1 MRVSKLQGTSSTVDR
16 DLAAVLAKV
25 EQFQRALQRR
35 DRAEIAD
42 RLRDLVAAR
51 TPMAA
56 QWLQLARIAAD
67 LGEIGLARQAI
78 DLYVESFDGSAA
90 AQFTKAGFLTYFG
103 AFDEALA
110 LLATLP
116 PGVPDPFSYALSRG
130 AAALN
135 TGDAEQARAWLEEA
149 TRRGPRSGTAWHSLS
164 QLVNFDRE
172 PRLFDRIVA
181 GARTLDNAPPM
192 ERALYHYALGK
203 ALADRGAH
211 AEAFAAI
218 ARAAGETKALFPDDE
233 ALDRQ
238 SALEAMRG
246 YDPARIAAI
255 ARQQTEPTGRSIFVM
270 GLPRSGT
277 TLVEQ
282 VLTSHSEVTYGAE
295 LNLLRL
301 LVHQIG
307 DASYPALENHVRTAG
322 APSLAQ
328 LWHHL
333 LDERVPRPGRVVDK
347 TTDTTRKLGVAA
359 GALPEAPLIWLKRDP
374 LDCAWSCFRT
384 CFMQG
389 IRWSNDLTDV
399 AAYFRLEDQLLSQW
413 RQILGEALLVMPY
426 EELVTDPE
434 PAIRRL
440 LAHCGL
446 AEEPQAFAPHEN
458 VRAIGT
464 ASMMQVRRPINRE
477 GIGAAE
483 PYREFLRPF
492 IDAYYG

>member
-1 MRVSKLQGTSSTVDR
+1 VSKLQGTSSTVDR

-35 DRAEIAD
+35 NRAEIAD

-51 TPMAA
+51 APMAG
-56 QWLQLARIAAD
+56 QWHELARIAVD
-67 LGEIGLARQAI
+67 LGEIRLARQAI
-78 DLYVESFDGSAA
+78 DLYVESFDASPA
-90 AQFTKAGFLTYFG
+90 AQFTKARFLTYFG

-110 LLATLP
+110 LLSTLP
-116 PGVPDPFSYALSRG
+116 ASVPDAYSYALSRG

-135 TGDAEQARAWLEEA
+135 TGDAVQAREWLEEA
-149 TRRGPRSGTAWHSLS
+149 IRLQPLSGSAWHSLS

-181 GARTLDNAPPM
+181 GERSLDGVPAM

-203 ALADRGAH
+203 AHADRGAH
-211 AEAFAAI
+211 AEAFTAF
-218 ARAAGETKALFPDDE
+218 ARAASETKALFPDDE

-238 SALEAMRG
+238 GALEAVRG
-246 YDPARIAAI
+246 YDRARIAAI
-255 ARQQTEPTGRSIFVM
+255 ARQQTEPTSRAMFVM

-277 TLVEQ
+277 TLAEQ
-282 VLTSHSEVTYGAE
+282 ILTSHSAVTHGAE

-301 LVHQIG
+301 LVHEIG
-307 DASYPALENHVRTAG
+307 DASFPALEGHVRKAG
-322 APSLAQ
+322 APTLARV
-328 LWHHL
+328 WRHL

-359 GALPEAPLIWLKRDP
+359 AALPEAPLIWLRRDP

-389 IRWSNDLTDV
+389 IRWSNDLTDI
-399 AAYFRLEDQLLSQW
+399 AAYFRLEDQLLAQW
-413 RQILGEALLVMPY
+413 RQILGETLLVMPY
-426 EELVTDPE
+426 EELVTEPE
-434 PAIRRL
+434 PSIRRL

-446 AEEPQAFAPHEN
+446 TEEPQAFTPHEN
-458 VRAIGT
+458 ARAIGT

-483 PYREFLRPF
+483 PYRKFLQPF
-492 IDAYYG
+492 IDAYCD